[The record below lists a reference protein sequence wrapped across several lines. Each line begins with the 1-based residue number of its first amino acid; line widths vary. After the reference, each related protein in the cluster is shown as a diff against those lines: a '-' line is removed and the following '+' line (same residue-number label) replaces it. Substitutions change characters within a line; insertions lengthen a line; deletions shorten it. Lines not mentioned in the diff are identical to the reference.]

1 MGMRVRERRGG
12 EREKVVLREGGRGN
26 KREREGETRRDSWR
40 GWGESEMGIYG
51 YGERYTC
58 KERGWFMSGG
68 ETKLKRKSWR

>member
-51 YGERYTC
+51 YGER
-58 KERGWFMSGG
+58 
-68 ETKLKRKSWR
+68 